1 MNTVWIRGVLNYV
14 TRGANVIVRVMI
26 DGLWIDVGRYKEKEN
41 YCKCKPDDGT
51 PPTPQ
56 QS

>member
-1 MNTVWIRGVLNYV
+1 MNTVWIRSVLNY
-14 TRGANVIVRVMI
+14 GANLIVRVMI
-26 DGLWIDVGRYKEKEN
+26 DGLWIDVGKYKEKEN
-41 YCKCKPDDGT
+41 YCKCKPDDET